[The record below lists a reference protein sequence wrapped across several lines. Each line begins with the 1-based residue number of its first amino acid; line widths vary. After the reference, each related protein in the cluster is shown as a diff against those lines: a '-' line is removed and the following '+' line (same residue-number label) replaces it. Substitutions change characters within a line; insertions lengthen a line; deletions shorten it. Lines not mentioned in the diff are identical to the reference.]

1 MKRVLFACAAVVTL
15 AAFTISPAPKN
26 ANDDVVKINMKSGTP
41 LSAQLLGENEVPML
55 GDPDGMGSIELTLN
69 QGQGTIT
76 YTMHVEGI
84 EPARAAHI
92 HFGSAGMPGPVVITL
107 MAPTS
112 GMSSGVIEN
121 VSKELIKNIR
131 QNPEMYYVN
140 VHNAVYP
147 GGALRGQ
154 LSK

>member
-1 MKRVLFACAAVVTL
+1 MKRVFFACAAFFAL
-15 AAFTISPAPKN
+15 AAFTIPVSNPGTET
-26 ANDDVVKINMKSGTP
+26 VTVKIKSGTP
-41 LSAQLLGENEVPML
+41 LMAHLMGENEVPVM

-76 YTMHVEGI
+76 YTLHVEGI
-84 EPARAAHI
+84 DPASAAHI
-92 HFGSAGMPGPVVITL
+92 HFGSAGMPGPVVVAL

-112 GMSSGVIEN
+112 GMSSGVIEG

-140 VHNAVYP
+140 VHNAMYP